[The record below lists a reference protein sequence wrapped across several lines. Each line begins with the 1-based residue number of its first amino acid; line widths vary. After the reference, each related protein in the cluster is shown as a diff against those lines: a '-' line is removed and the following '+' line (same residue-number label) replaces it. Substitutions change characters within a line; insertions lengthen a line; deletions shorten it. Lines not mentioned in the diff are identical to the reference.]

1 MKFIPLFK
9 VTDMRKAIHHYT
21 VIMDF
26 VMTCPNDT
34 QDSPV
39 VDLGH
44 EETELQIT
52 TIESD
57 RLFGS
62 IVYVYV
68 EDVDAMFKK
77 LMDRGLGLSSK
88 GNSPVHLGPVNQ
100 TWGRREFYVT
110 DEDGNT
116 IRFCKPII

>member
-1 MKFIPLFK
+1 
-9 VTDMRKAIHHYT
+9 MRKAIHHYT

-26 VMTCPNDT
+26 IMTCPNDT

-44 EETELQIT
+44 EETELQVT

-62 IVYVYV
+62 VVYVYV

-77 LMDRGLGLSSK
+77 LMDRGLDISSK
-88 GNSPVHLGPVNQ
+88 GHSPVHLGPVDQ

-116 IRFCKPII
+116 IRFCKSSI